1 MNIFDIV
8 IIFILII
15 FFITGWKRGVIKEI
29 VSLVGIILVF
39 IISFLLKDKLGN
51 FLCLNLPFISFKGSI
66 KGIISLNLLFYQVL
80 AFIILFC
87 LLLTVYELLLKL
99 SKWLQKIVNMTII
112 LILPSK
118 ILGGLLSFI
127 KGYIILFCIFILLII
142 PLNNNELIKES
153 TLMNFI
159 LYKTPVLSNNT
170 NKLTKSVNDI
180 YSLGKDVTKKKITKK
195 EANKNTL
202 DILLKYKIIDKEL
215 VKKLIEN
222 KKIDNYMEGE

>member
-8 IIFILII
+8 IIFILIM

-51 FLCLNLPFISFKGSI
+51 FLCLNLPFISFKGNI
-66 KGIISLNLLFYQVL
+66 EGIISLNLLFYQVL

-87 LLLTVYELLLKL
+87 ILLTVYELLLKL

-153 TLMNFI
+153 TLINYI

-195 EANKNTL
+195 EANKKTL
-202 DILLKYKIIDKEL
+202 DILLKYKIINKEL

>member
-87 LLLTVYELLLKL
+87 ILLTVYELLLKL

-195 EANKNTL
+195 EANKKTL